1 MNRWDTALTSYEERL
16 TQAPNDVELS
26 LGQMR
31 CLEALG
37 EWYEFHYF
45 FQFCFLCCVA
55 NFEYIRYYSLF
66 LRTQLSCVANQ
77 RWKLFSETDRERMSR
92 MAAAAAWGLGQWDAM
107 ERYVGY
113 IPRDTTDGAF
123 YRAVLAVHRDQF
135 AGANEVSNGLKFS
148 FQIALM
154 AFCPFL

>member
-1 MNRWDTALTSYEERL
+1 M
-16 TQAPNDVELS
+16 
-26 LGQMR
+26 
-31 CLEALG
+31 
-37 EWYEFHYF
+37 
-45 FQFCFLCCVA
+45 A
-55 NFEYIRYYSLF
+55 NE
-66 LRTQLSCVANQ
+66 

-135 AGANEVSNGLKFS
+135 MVASEVSNRL
-148 FQIALM
+148 QALLQTVLLM
-154 AFCPFL
+154 AFYLFLPYFRWNFENISSKIHRLGSLITKY